1 MKISQ
6 TFVAF
11 SEYMNF
17 TTPGLSLE
25 PKIQIIQAQTYVL
38 YKYRQDD
45 TDTTCQHNTAH
56 DS

>member
-1 MKISQ
+1 MGN
-6 TFVAF
+6 F
-11 SEYMNF
+11 SG

-25 PKIQIIQAQTYVL
+25 PKTQISQRIIQAQTCVL